1 MGHSLGQQQLL
12 LSKAKW
18 GYLKVFLSI
27 FGLLA
32 ALLASLAALANDW
45 VHWGAAFPVTSTYL
59 FLYGLLL
66 ALLPK
71 PWGLMGIIAFLPL
84 SAGLHTQ
91 LSALTG
97 IEFLPV
103 LNVGLDLVAGL
114 FLGTVVHIIFSGDF
128 KKPFITVMPWPVGL
142 VSLFITAS
150 VLLSIFR
157 NLHLSASAVSS
168 DGFIF
173 NLIHFRP
180 IDWQAD
186 FLPMRDW
193 IAYSIASAM
202 VALVAW
208 NLQALSE
215 RVRNAVIFRPLL
227 VGLVF
232 ASIVGLIQS
241 FTGFGLVE
249 SNLDFRKDAF
259 GYAAI
264 GLQPDLHAF
273 AAHMLLG
280 VVGLW
285 GYYWLCQQ
293 NSQSSERKVVLA
305 IIILSIIGLIA
316 SKSRASLF
324 FGLSA
329 LCIGWVIFSY
339 QQWQEKSLAKQQ
351 IKEQTKK
358 QANKKSFL
366 LWTNCFAVS
375 IFVGISCSLL
385 FFDAKALSN
394 LGWFG
399 PLVEQI
405 KKLDLTSL
413 SAWSGLLGSR
423 IEIWAAALRM
433 FFSYPLLGIGQGEF
447 YRLSSNP
454 SFSRSYFLE
463 HYGGENAHNYFLQTL
478 TETGLIGCAVF
489 LLAFLYPWFKVL
501 HRQQLYPAVI
511 ALMGLFLGNLFAH
524 AFLVRENLLLGAV
537 LLGLMYSWP
546 QRNKRA
552 LSNPSLGEMRSGRAK
567 NMPWYGYGLIGLLIL
582 GTGAEIISSFYRLPF
597 YAGNDCYKIAK
608 SLSDDGWTSG
618 AWEERIP
625 RGAKGITLDLT
636 PNRPIFSHKPLRA
649 KLEFLS
655 WEAGKGKL
663 PVASQSLEWSV
674 NESSKINL
682 LLPEAYINSP
692 NVISARLELSS
703 CYTPRNLGISTDS
716 RRLGVQMKP
725 PLFW

>member
-1 MGHSLGQQQLL
+1 MQYSVDVIR
-12 LSKAKW
+12 SRC
-18 GYLKVFLSI
+18 LSI
-27 FGLLA
+27 LSGFGLGV
-32 ALLASLAALANDW
+32 ALLGSLAVLANDW
-45 VHWGAAFPVTSTYL
+45 VHWGATFPVTSTYL
-59 FLYGLLL
+59 FLCGLLL
-66 ALLPK
+66 TLLPK
-71 PWGLMGIIAFLPL
+71 PWGLMSVITFLPL

-97 IEFLPV
+97 IQFLPV

-114 FLGTVVHIIFSGDF
+114 FLGTIAQIILTGGF
-128 KKPFITVMPWPVGL
+128 KKIPMAVMPWPVAL
-142 VSLFITAS
+142 VSLLMSAS

-180 IDWQAD
+180 LDWQAD

-202 VALVAW
+202 VALVIW

-215 RVRNAVIFRPLL
+215 KVRNAVIFRPLL

-241 FTGFGLVE
+241 FTGFGLEE
-249 SNLDFRKDAF
+249 STLDFRKDAF

-293 NSQSSERKVVLA
+293 NSQSSERKVVLT

-329 LCIGWVIFSY
+329 LCIGWIIFNH
-339 QQWQEKSLAKQQ
+339 QQWQAKSLSKQQ
-351 IKEQTKK
+351 TKEQTKK

-366 LWTNCFAVS
+366 IWTNFFVLCVCVGTS
-375 IFVGISCSLL
+375 CIFL
-385 FFDAKALSN
+385 FFNTEALGK

-399 PLVEQI
+399 SLVAQI

-413 SAWSGLLGSR
+413 SAWSGLLSSR

-478 TETGLIGCAVF
+478 TETGLIGSAVF
-489 LLAFLYPWFKVL
+489 LLAFLYPWFKAL

-511 ALMGLFLGNLFAH
+511 GLMGLFLGNLFAH
-524 AFLVRENLLLGAV
+524 AFLVRENLLLGAA

-546 QRNKRA
+546 EKNQRDY
-552 LSNPSLGEMRSGRAK
+552 SNYSPAK
-567 NMPWYGYGLIGLLIL
+567 INANTANNIPWYGYGLIGLLIL
-582 GTGAEIISSFYRLPF
+582 GMGAEIISSFYRLPF
-597 YAGNDCYKIAK
+597 YAGNDCYKTAK
-608 SLSDDGWTSG
+608 LLSDDGWTSG

-625 RGAKGITLDLT
+625 RGAKGITLNLT

-655 WEAGKGKL
+655 WEAGKGKV
-663 PVASQSLEWSV
+663 PVASQSIQWTV
-674 NESSKINL
+674 NEASKINL

-703 CYTPRNLGISTDS
+703 CYTPRNLGISADS

-725 PLFW
+725 PIFW

>member
-18 GYLKVFLSI
+18 GHLKAFLSI

-32 ALLASLAALANDW
+32 ALLASLAVLANDW
-45 VHWGAAFPVTSTYL
+45 VHWGVAFPVTSTYL
-59 FLYGLLL
+59 FLCGLLV

-71 PWGLMGIIAFLPL
+71 PWGLMGVIAFLPL

-128 KKPFITVMPWPVGL
+128 KKHFITVIPWPVGL
-142 VSLFITAS
+142 VSLLITAS

-168 DGFIF
+168 EGFIF

-180 IDWQAD
+180 IDWRAD
-186 FLPMRDW
+186 FLPLRDW

-202 VALVAW
+202 VALVVW
-208 NLQALSE
+208 NLQSLPE
-215 RVRNAVIFRPLL
+215 KVRNAVIFRPLL
-227 VGLVF
+227 VGLAF
-232 ASIVGLIQS
+232 ASIMGLIQS

-249 SNLDFRKDAF
+249 STLDFRKDAF

-280 VVGLW
+280 AVGLW
-285 GYYWLCQQ
+285 GYYWLCQR
-293 NSQSSERKVVLA
+293 NSQSSEGKVVLA
-305 IIILSIIGLIA
+305 IIVLSLIGLIA

-329 LCIGWVIFSY
+329 LCIGWIIFSY
-339 QQWQEKSLAKQQ
+339 QQWQAKSLSKQQ
-351 IKEQTKK
+351 TKEQTKK

-366 LWTNCFAVS
+366 IWTNFFVLCVC
-375 IFVGISCSLL
+375 VGISCIFL
-385 FFDAKALSN
+385 FFNTEALGN

-399 PLVEQI
+399 QLVEQI

-433 FFSYPLLGIGQGEF
+433 FISYPLLGIGQGEF

-478 TETGLIGCAVF
+478 TETGLIGCVVF
-489 LLAFLYPWFKVL
+489 LLAFLYPWFKAL
-501 HRQQLYPAVI
+501 LRQQLYPAVI
-511 ALMGLFLGNLFAH
+511 GLMGLFLGNLFAH
-524 AFLVRENLLLGAV
+524 AFLVRENLLLGAA

-546 QRNKRA
+546 QRNQ
-552 LSNPSLGEMRSGRAK
+552 SNYSPAEMHSRTAK

-597 YAGNDCYKIAK
+597 YAGNDCYKTAK
-608 SLSDDGWTSG
+608 LLSDDGWTSG

-649 KLEFLS
+649 KLELLS
-655 WEAGKGKL
+655 WEAGKGKV
-663 PVASQSLEWSV
+663 PVASQTIQWTV
-674 NESSKINL
+674 NEASKFNL

-703 CYTPRNLGISTDS
+703 CYTPRNLGISADS

-725 PLFW
+725 PIFW